1 MKFIFTI
8 LATLALASC
17 EECPARAASRVPGLV
32 VIATSY
38 SWREPQHR
46 RYGPFNA
53 LGTRLDDSQIAAD
66 WRFYP
71 PGTVMWIQGLGF
83 RTVTDRGS
91 AVRGPRHIDI
101 HFSSL
106 NAMRCWD
113 TRRVRIRILRKP

>member
-1 MKFIFTI
+1 MRPIILFTG
-8 LATLALASC
+8 LVFALSALC
-17 EECPARAASRVPGLV
+17 GQARALIVT
-32 VIATSY
+32 ATSY
-38 SWREPQHR
+38 SWREPQHH
-46 RYGPFNA
+46 RYGRLNA

-66 WRFYP
+66 WCFYP
-71 PGTVMWIQGLGF
+71 PGTVVWIQGLGF

-106 NAMRCWD
+106 AAMRFWD